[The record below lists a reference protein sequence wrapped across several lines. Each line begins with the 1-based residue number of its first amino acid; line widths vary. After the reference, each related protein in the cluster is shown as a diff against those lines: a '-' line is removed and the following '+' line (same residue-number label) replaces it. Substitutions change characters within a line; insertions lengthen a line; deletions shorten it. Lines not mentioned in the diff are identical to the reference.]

1 LAEKNGNPKRVR
13 IYSLK
18 MKICKHFNICGGC
31 KLQDVT
37 YQKQLKLKTNLITR
51 RADKYGV
58 IVKGRL
64 KKILPSPIKYD
75 YRNKMEF
82 TFYAEEDGG
91 VCLGLHGNKQNRRVI
106 ELKECFIAGVEVINV
121 LRVTLNFARKHN
133 LKGYHRYKQK
143 GYLRHLLIRKSVS
156 SKELMVIIATTSK
169 GRLKKSEYVKKL
181 LSLTRSRNNGYKI
194 TSIFHVVN
202 DSVGD
207 ALSFEK
213 VKLLH
218 GKEFLEE
225 DVGRITYR
233 IYNQSF
239 FQTNS
244 RCLRVLYN
252 AAKKLIKPEKK
263 DRVLDLFCGSG
274 GIGLYIAKSVKDVV
288 GIEINEQAIIKAHE
302 NMDINGIKNMSFIQ
316 ADVRLALKDKKD
328 ELQGSFNKVIIDPP
342 RAGISRKVFERVV
355 ALKIPQVL
363 YISCNPESLFDN
375 SRLFIEAG
383 YKLKVVQSV
392 DMFPHT
398 RHVETLVLL
407 EK

>member
-1 LAEKNGNPKRVR
+1 
-13 IYSLK
+13 
-18 MKICKHFNICGGC
+18 
-31 KLQDVT
+31 
-37 YQKQLKLKTNLITR
+37 
-51 RADKYGV
+51 
-58 IVKGRL
+58 
-64 KKILPSPIKYD
+64 
-75 YRNKMEF
+75 
-82 TFYAEEDGG
+82 
-91 VCLGLHGNKQNRRVI
+91 
-106 ELKECFIAGVEVINV
+106 
-121 LRVTLNFARKHN
+121 
-133 LKGYHRYKQK
+133 
-143 GYLRHLLIRKSVS
+143 
-156 SKELMVIIATTSK
+156 
-169 GRLKKSEYVKKL
+169 
-181 LSLTRSRNNGYKI
+181 
-194 TSIFHVVN
+194 
-202 DSVGD
+202 
-207 ALSFEK
+207 
-213 VKLLH
+213 
-218 GKEFLEE
+218 
-225 DVGRITYR
+225 
-233 IYNQSF
+233 
-239 FQTNS
+239 
-244 RCLRVLYN
+244 VLYN

>member
-1 LAEKNGNPKRVR
+1 
-13 IYSLK
+13 
-18 MKICKHFNICGGC
+18 MKKCKHFNICGGC
-31 KLQDVT
+31 KLQDIT
-37 YQKQLKLKTNLITR
+37 YQKQLKLKTNLIKK

-58 IVKGRL
+58 IVKRRL

-106 ELKECFIAGVEVINV
+106 ELKECLIAGPEVINV
-121 LRVTLNFARKHN
+121 LKATLNFARKNN

-156 SKELMVIIATTSK
+156 NKELMVIIATTSK
-169 GRLKKSEYVKKL
+169 GRLKKDEYVKKL
-181 LSLTRSRNNGYKI
+181 LSLSRSKNNGYKI
-194 TSIFHVVN
+194 TSIFHVIN

-207 ALSFEK
+207 VISFEK
-213 VKLLH
+213 VKLLY
-218 GKEFLEE
+218 GREFLEE
-225 DVGRITYR
+225 KVGRITYR

-244 RCLRVLYN
+244 RCLKVLYN
-252 AAKKLIKPEKK
+252 TAKKLIKPGKT

-274 GIGLYIAKSVKDVV
+274 GIGLYLAKSVKEVV

-302 NMDINGIKNMSFIQ
+302 NMHINSVENMNFIQ
-316 ADVRLALKDKKD
+316 DDVKLALKDKKE
-328 ELQGSFNKVIIDPP
+328 ELIGKFNKVIIDPP

-355 ALKIPQVL
+355 ALKIPKVL

-375 SRLFIEAG
+375 IRLFIEAG
-383 YKLKVVQSV
+383 YKLKVVQPV

-398 RHVETLVLL
+398 RHVETLAIL
-407 EK
+407 ER